1 MTNWQLIIT
10 LATLVFAIF
19 GAGWLNLQMFKSYV
33 DSRFDGIKSSSDAR
47 FDGIKSSSDA
57 RFDAVRAEFAT
68 LRAEMQA
75 GHNELRGDIAA
86 HRIETK
92 QMAENVERLS
102 RQMEAL
108 YRPVLPGNLK

>member
-47 FDGIKSSSDA
+47 FDTVK
-57 RFDAVRAEFAT
+57 AEFAT

-75 GHNELRGDIAA
+75 RHSELRGDIAA
-86 HRIETK
+86 HRVETK
-92 QMAENVERLS
+92 QIAENVERLN